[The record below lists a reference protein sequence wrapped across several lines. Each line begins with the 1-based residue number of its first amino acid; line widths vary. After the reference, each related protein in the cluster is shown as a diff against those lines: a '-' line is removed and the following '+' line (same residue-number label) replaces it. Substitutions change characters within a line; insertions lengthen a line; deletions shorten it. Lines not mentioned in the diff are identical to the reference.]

1 MKLDFDCIRD
11 VLLTVEGKTEI
22 TERFT
27 YSGIKLNNV
36 ISALPQYSP
45 QDVFYTVLKL
55 EEAKLITIYRE
66 SGMRRP
72 PNDFAITDITYEGH
86 QYLNSVRD
94 NGVWDKVKSSAKSLT
109 IPVVVKLAEKVLL
122 NFLPGA

>member
-22 TERFT
+22 TERFA

-45 QDVFYTVLKL
+45 QDVFYTALKL
-55 EEAKLITIYRE
+55 EEAKLITVHRE
-66 SGMRRP
+66 IEIRRA
-72 PNDFAITDITYEGH
+72 PNDFVITDITYEGH